1 MSYYIRY
8 RNLIL
13 ALALLL
19 FGVLTQGNIL
29 FPRFDNAYAQ
39 KFQKIFSNKEGEL
52 QNYIS
57 YVEKT
62 LKTENSFT
70 EVQNKLARFYNL
82 LDKDGFGIFLYK
94 KDSLVYWSDNSIL
107 ISSKFPFNNNESNNY
122 VNLKNAWFVPKVK
135 EVGIFRIVGLIHIK
149 QVYKYENKY
158 LENEFQ
164 RDFNFPSTVK
174 ISSRQ
179 VEDGYPIFN
188 SDGMYIF
195 SLVFDNT
202 CQHPLFQQYFPV
214 LSYFG
219 AILFLGFFIIGAID
233 RINNVR
239 RKKLISLVVIFL
251 SFALKYLASINQ
263 FPNIFYELDLFQPQ
277 NMAISQYIPSLGDL
291 ILWCMLLFFAVFLLY
306 KNFRD
311 QRIRFRKKAHQYI
324 FIAAA
329 SLFISLAFLGMNNLL
344 KNMIFN
350 SSISF
355 EAHKVLLLTFYSF
368 LGYITMMIL
377 FVSFSF
383 LVGCLTNIIAQ
394 ITNYKTFVIV
404 FSVVLVFTLL
414 VYGLANETF
423 EFVPIIV
430 LLLLVLFIGYFRIKL
445 KSSYQFSG
453 IVIIV
458 FLFSSYTVDRVLEL
472 TLVKTRSETRVLA
485 SNLSNQHD
493 QVAEYM
499 FEDFSAKINKDSVIS
514 NILFAPYID
523 ELNLKDYLDKNY
535 FSGYFDKFNLQTI
548 PCHESDTLYFTPP
561 DNYYQHCKTYFSSLV
576 ETDGTK
582 LPSSSFYHI
591 DDLSGRVSYLGWFEY
606 TKPNT
611 PDTVYLFIK
620 LDSKVITDKLGYPE
634 LLLDKKISQKSKF
647 KDYSYAKYYN
657 GTLVSKYGYYPYDL
671 SSKEFLPS
679 ADKSQYSKK
688 KINAYNHLVYK
699 FDKNDLIVV
708 SYPKTGFFEVLIA
721 FSWTFLFYLLIVT
734 SVSIFAN
741 FPILQQVFRPDFRN
755 KIQFAI
761 MSVLVSSLIVIGGG
775 TIFFSLRQD
784 TNRQHETL
792 EDKLRSIY
800 AEVIQKIGNGG
811 PLSSGWQQFQ
821 YENLNDLLVK
831 FSNIF
836 YADINLYD
844 PAGNLL
850 ATSRPEIFE
859 KSLIGTKIN
868 PEAYFELSYNRRAQY
883 VHSEKIGKM
892 NYLSGYIPLFN
903 HDNLLIG
910 YLNIPYFIRQEELK
924 HDISTL
930 VAGIVNVYVILLL
943 VSILISILISR
954 RITLPLRFIQE
965 KFSEIN
971 LVHSYDT
978 IEYSGND
985 EIGGLV
991 KEYNRMVKELE
1002 KSIEMLAK
1010 SERES
1015 AWREMA
1021 RQIAHEINNP
1031 LTPMKLSVQ
1040 HLLRAHKD
1048 MSPKFD
1054 DMLERISQTL
1064 IEEIDNLSSIASE
1077 FSNFAKMP
1085 QAQNDRFNLVEKI
1098 NTVVNLFSNNEVEF
1112 ILNFNNLKT
1121 VEVFADKEQI
1131 SRVFINLFKNA
1142 IQAVEKGVQPVI
1154 NINLYREKDKA
1165 IVKVTDNGNGIAEE
1179 LRDKMFRP
1187 NFTTK
1192 SSGMGLGLAISKNII
1207 EDIGGSIWF
1216 VTETGKGTTFVVEF
1230 PTIYKDIQ
1238 SVI

>member
-1 MSYYIRY
+1 MSNYNRY
-8 RNLIL
+8 RNLVL

-39 KFQKIFSNKEGEL
+39 KFQKVFANKEGEL
-52 QNYIS
+52 QNYIG

-62 LKTENSFT
+62 LKTEKSFA
-70 EVQNKLARFYNL
+70 EVQNKLARFYGL
-82 LDKDGFGIFLYK
+82 LDKEGFGIFVYK
-94 KDSLVYWSDNSIL
+94 KDSLVYWSDNSIV
-107 ISSKFPFNNNESNNY
+107 INSIFPFNDGSKKY
-122 VNLKNAWFVPKVK
+122 LNLKNAWFVPKIRQI
-135 EVGIFRIVGLIHIK
+135 GIYKIVGLIHIK

-219 AILFLGFFIIGAID
+219 AILLFGFFVVGAIEQVK
-233 RINNVR
+233 NL
-239 RKKLISLVVIFL
+239 RKKKIISLTVIIL
-251 SFALKYLASINQ
+251 SFVLKYLASAYQ

-277 NMAISQYIPSLGDL
+277 NMAINQIIPSLGDL
-291 ILWCMLLFFAVFLLY
+291 ILWCLALFFAVYLLY
-306 KNFRD
+306 KNFKPYRVHSYS
-311 QRIRFRKKAHQYI
+311 KLSKYI
-324 FIAAA
+324 FVSIV
-329 SLFISLAFLGMNNLL
+329 SLFISLAFLSMNSLL

-355 EAHKVLLLTFYSF
+355 EANKVLLLTFYSF
-368 LGYITMMIL
+368 LGYLTIMML
-377 FVSFSF
+377 FVSFGF
-383 LVGCLTNIIAQ
+383 VVDCLTGIISD
-394 ITNYKTFVIV
+394 ITNFKTFVII
-404 FSVVLVFTLL
+404 FSVVQGITYLTYDLIT
-414 VYGLANETF
+414 GSF
-423 EFVPIIV
+423 EFFPIIFI
-430 LLLLVLFIGYFRIKL
+430 LLLVLLIGYFRIKL
-445 KSSYQFSG
+445 KTSYQFSG
-453 IVIIV
+453 LVIIV
-458 FLFSSYTVDRVLEL
+458 FLFSTYTVDRVLEL
-472 TLVKTRSETRVLA
+472 TLIKTRSETKVLA

-499 FEDFSAKINKDSVIS
+499 FEDFSAKISKDSVVS
-514 NILFAPYID
+514 NILFAPFID
-523 ELNLKDYLDKNY
+523 ELSLKDYLDKNY

-548 PCHESDTLYFTPP
+548 PCHETDTLYFTPP
-561 DNYYQHCKTYFSSLV
+561 DNYYQHCKTYFASLV

-606 TKPNT
+606 AKPNA
-611 PDTVYLFIK
+611 PDTMYLFIK

-671 SSKEFLPS
+671 SSKEFS
-679 ADKSQYSKK
+679 AFADKSQYSKK
-688 KINAYNHLVYK
+688 RINAYNHLVYK
-699 FDKNDLIVV
+699 FDKSDLIVV
-708 SYPKTGFFEVLIA
+708 SYPKVGFFEVLIA
-721 FSWTFLFYLLIVT
+721 FSWTFLFYMLIVT
-734 SVSIFAN
+734 FISIIAN
-741 FPILQQVFRPDFRN
+741 FPILQQVFKPDFRN

-761 MSVLVSSLIVIGGG
+761 MSVLFSSLILIGGG
-775 TIFFSLRQD
+775 TIYFSLRQD

-792 EDKLRSIY
+792 EEKMRSIY
-800 AEVIQKIGNGG
+800 AEVIQRIGNEG
-811 PLSSGWQQFQ
+811 PLSAGWQQFP

-831 FSNIF
+831 FSNVF

-844 PAGNLL
+844 PDGNLV

-868 PEAYFELSYNRRAQY
+868 PVAYFELSYNRRAQFIQ
-883 VHSEKIGKM
+883 SEKIGKM

-903 HDNLLIG
+903 PDNRLIG

-943 VSILISILISR
+943 VSILISVIISR

-971 LVHSYDT
+971 LVHSYDE
-978 IEYSGND
+978 IGYSGND

-1002 KSIEMLAK
+1002 KSIELLAK

-1040 HLLRAHKD
+1040 HLLRAHNDK
-1048 MSPKFD
+1048 SAKFD

-1085 QAQNDRFNLVEKI
+1085 QAQNDRFNLIERI
-1098 NTVVNLFSNNEVEF
+1098 NNVVNLFSNSEVD
-1112 ILNFNNLKT
+1112 FNLDFHNLKT

-1142 IQAVEKGVQPVI
+1142 IQAVDKGMQPII
-1154 NINLYREKDKA
+1154 NINLYLEKNKA
-1165 IVKVTDNGNGIAEE
+1165 VVKVTDNGNGIAEE

-1230 PTIYKDIQ
+1230 PVNYK
-1238 SVI
+1238 